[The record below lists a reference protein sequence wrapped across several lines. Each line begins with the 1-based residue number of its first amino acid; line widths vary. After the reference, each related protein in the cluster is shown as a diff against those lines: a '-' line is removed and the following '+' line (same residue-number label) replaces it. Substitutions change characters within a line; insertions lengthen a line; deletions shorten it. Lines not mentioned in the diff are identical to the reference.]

1 MAKSR
6 VKKRPDGRYAMQIYI
21 GMVDGKRKYK
31 TVYGSTP
38 KEVERKAQE
47 VRIMLGK
54 GMDVSAMRDTV
65 EEWASRWLNVK
76 KLTVSKKHA
85 ITCEQKSKVI
95 SQYLGKISITELRT
109 AEVQSMLIE
118 IAKDGGRGG
127 TPAARRTLI
136 EYKSIISQICEMAIE
151 SRLMDYN
158 PVKATKIPATKPK
171 EARRAL
177 TSEEQ
182 SWIVNTPHRAQTAA
196 MIMMYAGLRRGELI
210 PLTWSDI
217 DLEKRTIRV
226 NKSVEMV
233 GNAPNLKAGAK
244 SIAGN
249 RVVNIPMVLSN
260 YLKSVPK
267 ESFLVCPDTKG
278 SIMTETSFRR
288 MWESYL
294 KDLNLKY
301 GGFQKGA
308 SKYDPHGLPL
318 RIPHITPHM
327 LRHTFCTLLYLS
339 GVDVLTARD
348 QMGHADIS
356 TTLAIYTHLDAT
368 HKNKAI
374 DKLDAYI
381 LGDTSQIQVSKS

>member
-6 VKKRPDGRYAMQIYI
+6 VKKRPDGRYVMQIYI

-31 TVYGSTP
+31 SVYGSTP

-54 GMDVSAMRDTV
+54 GMDVAAMRDTV
-65 EEWASRWLNVK
+65 EEWASRWINMK

-95 SQYLGKISITELRT
+95 SQYLGKTHITDLRT
-109 AEVQSMLIE
+109 AEVQSMLID
-118 IAKDGGRGG
+118 IAKRGGIGG

-136 EYKSIISQICEMAIE
+136 EYKSIISQICQMAIE

-158 PVKATKIPATKPK
+158 PAKAAKIPATKPK
-171 EARRAL
+171 ETRRAL

-233 GNAPNLKAGAK
+233 GNMPNLKAGAK

-249 RVVNIPMVLSN
+249 RIVNIPMALSD

-278 SIMTETSFRR
+278 GIMTESSFRR
-288 MWESYL
+288 MWDSYL

-301 GGFQKGA
+301 GGFQKGT
-308 SKYDPHGLPL
+308 SKYDPRGLPM
-318 RIPHITPHM
+318 RIPRITPHM

-368 HKNKAI
+368 HKSKAI
-374 DKLDAYI
+374 DKLDSYI
-381 LGDTSQIQVSKS
+381 LGDASQMQVKKS

>member
-6 VKKRPDGRYAMQIYI
+6 VKKRPDGRYVMQIYI

-31 TVYGSTP
+31 SVYGSTP

-54 GMDVSAMRDTV
+54 GMDVAAMRDTV

-95 SQYLGKISITELRT
+95 NRYLGKNSITELRT
-109 AEVQSMLIE
+109 AEVQSMLID
-118 IAKDGGRGG
+118 IAKNGGRGG
-127 TPAARRTLI
+127 TPAAKRTLI
-136 EYKSIISQICEMAIE
+136 EYKSIISQICQMAIE

-158 PVKATKIPATKPK
+158 PAKATKIPTTKPK
-171 EARRAL
+171 EARRSL

-182 SWIVNTPHRAQTAA
+182 MWIVNTPHRAQTAA

-233 GNAPNLKAGAK
+233 GNMPNLKAGAK

-249 RVVNIPMVLSN
+249 RVVNIPLVLSD

-267 ESFLVCPDTKG
+267 ENFLVCPDTKG
-278 SIMTETSFRR
+278 GLMTETYFRR

-301 GGFQKGA
+301 GGFQKGT
-308 SKYDPHGLPL
+308 SKYDPRGLPM
-318 RIPHITPHM
+318 RIPRITPHM

-356 TTLAIYTHLDAT
+356 TTLAVYTHLDAT
-368 HKNKAI
+368 HKSKAI
-374 DKLDAYI
+374 DKLDSYI
-381 LGDTSQIQVSKS
+381 LGDASQMQVKKL